1 MSGRSKP
8 WCAMPR
14 STAPMPRHEFSQE
27 RSAPSTG
34 RPASTR
40 AASSVTRS
48 RRPSWSV
55 TAGGLAG
62 QHALLDH
69 LVRSEQKL
77 PRPPEAGGP
86 AHERSGQGRGTTGR
100 SLTIERPE
108 GEHREHRTAPS
119 EGKRPR
125 LLAGAAF
132 LVQLALG
139 AVYAW
144 SVFVKPGPS
153 CLCPVLP
160 RCSGELRRLLRRPRS
175 NYSLSQPP
183 DSMWLL

>member
-86 AHERSGQGRGTTGR
+86 AHERSGQGRGTDPSR

-119 EGKRPR
+119 EGKRP
-125 LLAGAAF
+125 LATGRRRFPRPTRPRGGLRMECFRQARP
-132 LVQLALG
+132 QLPLPCTS
-139 AVYAW
+139 
-144 SVFVKPGPS
+144 SVFRRTTAIAASPTV
-153 CLCPVLP
+153 
-160 RCSGELRRLLRRPRS
+160 ELLTLAAS
-175 NYSLSQPP
+175 
-183 DSMWLL
+183 